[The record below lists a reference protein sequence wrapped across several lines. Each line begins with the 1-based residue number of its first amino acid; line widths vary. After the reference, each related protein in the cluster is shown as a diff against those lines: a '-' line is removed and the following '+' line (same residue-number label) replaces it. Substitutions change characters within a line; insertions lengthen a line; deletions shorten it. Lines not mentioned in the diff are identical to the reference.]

1 MALFQS
7 PTSRGGLCNGN
18 GARPSRSR
26 FLDVSIPYFAGRP
39 LQLGGIHDRPG
50 FVQHMFQ
57 SPTSRG
63 GLCNSD
69 EGFRILLGRYQFQSP
84 TSRGGL
90 CNREDRGRVPA
101 DPPGGFQS
109 PTSRGGLCNS
119 CVMTCLSLIGTFQSP
134 TSRGGLCNY
143 ITFLPRDTLKPRF
156 NPLLRGAAFAT
167 RRAVGEAPGA
177 GGSVSI
183 PYFAG
188 RPLQPP
194 NSSIRHVRS
203 TLVSIPYFAGRP
215 LQRALGA
222 NLRRRP

>member
-84 TSRGGL
+84 TARGCL
-90 CNREDRGRVPA
+90 CK
-101 DPPGGFQS
+101 
-109 PTSRGGLCNS
+109 
-119 CVMTCLSLIGTFQSP
+119 
-134 TSRGGLCNY
+134 Y
-143 ITFLPRDTLKPRF
+143 ITCLPRDTLKPRF

-167 RRAVGEAPGA
+167 RRVVGEAPGA

-194 NSSIRHVRS
+194 NSSIRHGRS

-215 LQRALGA
+215 LQRALG
-222 NLRRRP
+222 

>member
-109 PTSRGGLCNS
+109 PTSRGGLCN
-119 CVMTCLSLIGTFQSP
+119 
-134 TSRGGLCNY
+134 Y